1 MFLVDANIFL
11 EVILSQ
17 DKKEDCK
24 NFLNKNIGK
33 INITDFS
40 LHSICIILLGYSKED
55 IFQKFIKDVL
65 PNVKIL
71 SVPLELYSEIV
82 SIKRRLNLDFDD
94 IYQYS
99 VAKFYKLKLV
109 TMDRDF
115 KKVKDIEIIFI

>member
-1 MFLVDANIFL
+1 
-11 EVILSQ
+11 
-17 DKKEDCK
+17 
-24 NFLNKNIGK
+24 
-33 INITDFS
+33 
-40 LHSICIILLGYSKED
+40 
-55 IFQKFIKDVL
+55 
-65 PNVKIL
+65 
-71 SVPLELYSEIV
+71 LELYSEIV